1 MAVENLVKLRK
12 ILEAPITNS
21 NIEKILVKVG
31 TKVQEDIKALAP
43 EDTGAYKNSIQLSEV
58 FHGEDDVHTIRIYTK
73 LNSGW
78 KNVPLGCLLEWGTG
92 SVGESTNTY
101 DHGYP
106 YRQTPWVYYNKRYGR
121 WIFTKGNI
129 ARPHFVPG
137 LYNNESYFE
146 KTIKEAITNGK

>member
-12 ILEAPITNS
+12 ILEAPIRDS
-21 NIEKILVKVG
+21 EIEQILIKVG

-43 EDTGAYKNSIQLSEV
+43 EDTGAYKASIKLSEV
-58 FHGEDDVHTIRIYTK
+58 QHNEDVHTIKIYTK

-92 SVGESTNTY
+92 VEGESTNNY

-106 YRQTPWVYYNKRYGR
+106 YRQTPWVYFNERYGR
-121 WIFTKGNI
+121 WVFTHGNI

-137 LYNNESYFE
+137 LYMNESYFE
-146 KTIKEAITNGK
+146 KTIREGITNDR

>member
-1 MAVENLVKLRK
+1 MAVENLGKLRK
-12 ILEAPITNS
+12 ILEAPISNS
-21 NIEKILVKVG
+21 NIEKLLIKVG

-43 EDTGAYKNSIQLSEV
+43 EDTGAYKASIKL
-58 FHGEDDVHTIRIYTK
+58 GDVQHNEKLHTIKIYTR

-92 SVGESTNTY
+92 TEGESTNTY

-106 YRQTPWVYYNKRYGR
+106 YRQTPWVYFNERYGR
-121 WIFTKGNI
+121 WIFTHGNI
-129 ARPHFVPG
+129 ARPHFIPG

-146 KTIKEAITNGK
+146 NAIKEAITNGK

>member
-1 MAVENLVKLRK
+1 MENLGQLRRF
-12 ILEAPITNS
+12 LETPISDS
-21 NIEKILVKVG
+21 NIEKILIRSAKKVHA
-31 TKVQEDIKALAP
+31 DILSLAP
-43 EDTGAYKNSIQLSEV
+43 EDTGAYKASIKISSVEHNGNSHKIK
-58 FHGEDDVHTIRIYTK
+58 IYTD

-92 SVGESTNTY
+92 VKGESTNTY

-106 YRQTPWVYYNKRYGR
+106 YRQTPWVYFNERYGR
-121 WIFTKGNI
+121 WIFTYGNI

-146 KTIKEAITNGK
+146 RTVKEGILNAK